1 MAGHV
6 TAKLKR
12 SLKALA
18 VVILLGLVALVVA
31 RPFVP
36 FVPFDP
42 FSTFSGEAGRFDR
55 GTALYMDMDSE
66 DTVRAQA
73 EVSDSEI
80 EDRVRRPVERV
91 LQVGSGEKLMEL
103 LGRAGVPS
111 PEAAQ
116 AIEALI
122 TKFDPRNLKAGQ
134 KVTVTFSPSPHGFG
148 HGEFSQISLS
158 ADPFRDVLAR
168 RKDKGGGFRAEDSKR
183 QVTRQVAHYA
193 GTIKSSLYESAMA
206 AGVPVQI
213 ILAMIKTLSY
223 DVDFQRDIQPG
234 DTFEVMFEGLYDT
247 KGKLVRHGDLLYAGL
262 DLSGA
267 EIQLYRYEDAQGTLD
282 FFNAKGESVKKA
294 LLRTPVDGAKITSGF
309 GMRNH
314 PILGYSKM
322 HKGIDFGVPPGTP
335 IQAAGDGTV
344 EMAGP
349 NGAYGN
355 YVRLRHGNGFAT
367 AYAHM
372 SRIAQGVHT
381 GRRVMQGQ
389 VIGFVGSTGRST
401 GPHLHYEVLQ
411 GNSHVN
417 PMSIKVPTGV
427 KLAGRDL
434 ERFQVHKRQSDL
446 LMASIPSATHVAVT
460 QGKLGAKPN

>member
-18 VVILLGLVALVVA
+18 LVIVVGAIAVFVA

-36 FVPFDP
+36 F
-42 FSTFSGEAGRFDR
+42 SGDDAPLDQ
-55 GTALYMDMDSE
+55 APASYMDMEAEGGIHSLADS
-66 DTVRAQA
+66 T
-73 EVSDSEI
+73 DSEI
-80 EDRVRRPVERV
+80 EDRARRPVEYV
-91 LQVGSGEKLMEL
+91 LQVASGEKLTDL
-103 LGRAGVPS
+103 LGRAGVPMA
-111 PEAAQ
+111 EALQ
-116 AIEALI
+116 AIDALI
-122 TKFDPRNLKAGQ
+122 AIFDPRNLKAGQ
-134 KVTVTFSPSPHGFG
+134 KVTVTFDPSPHGFG
-148 HGEFSQISLS
+148 QGDFNLISLP
-158 ADPFRDVLAR
+158 ADPIRDVAAR
-168 RKDKGGGFRAEDSKR
+168 RKAKGAGFRPEETKR
-183 QVTRQVAHYA
+183 LVTRQVAHYA
-193 GTIKSSLYESAMA
+193 GSIRSSLYESAMA
-206 AGVPVQI
+206 AGVPVQVI
-213 ILAMIKTLSY
+213 IAMIKVLSY

-234 DTFEVMFEGLYDT
+234 DNFEVMFEGWYDT

-267 EIQLYRYEDAQGTLD
+267 EIQLYRYEDSLGASD
-282 FFNAKGESVKKA
+282 FFNAKGESAKKA
-294 LLRTPVDGAKITSGF
+294 LLKTPVDGAKITSGF
-309 GMRNH
+309 GLRHH
-314 PILGYSKM
+314 PILGFSKM

-335 IQAAGDGTV
+335 IQAAGDGSI

-381 GRRVMQGQ
+381 GRRVTQGQ
-389 VIGFVGSTGRST
+389 IIGFVGSTGRST

-411 GNSHVN
+411 GNAQVN
-417 PMSIKVPTGV
+417 PMSIKVPTGI

-434 ERFQVHKRQSDL
+434 DRYQAFKRQTDL

-460 QGKLGAKPN
+460 AGKPGFKAN